1 MARVRIGLDIG
12 ATAVRAAELS
22 VRGYPPALV
31 RAAQVPLPP
40 GAVSGGEVQD
50 QAAVVSALQ
59 DLWRTGKFRAKEV
72 VLGVA
77 NQRVVVREVSV
88 PWLEPKELRQ
98 SLPFQVQE
106 YVPIPLEE
114 AVLDFHVLE
123 EFEQDARRM
132 VRLLL
137 VAAQKTM
144 INQLVGA
151 VEASKLRP
159 VGLDLIP
166 FAIVRSVGSADG
178 ALDGEDEAIV
188 DIGSDVTSIC
198 VHSWGVPRFVR
209 ILQSGGREV
218 TEAISRALDVPTEE
232 AERLKRGLD
241 GQDPE
246 KAAHAR
252 RVASDR
258 AALFAQDVRNS
269 LEFYLT
275 QTPNARLSRVLVSG
289 GGSKLDVLQPVLEE
303 ELPADVVQ
311 GRPFHRVRPDLN
323 LPEEVMAEAEPLLA
337 VAVGL
342 ALPGGRG

>member
-1 MARVRIGLDIG
+1 MPRVRIGLDIG

-22 VRGYPPALV
+22 VRGYPPTLV

-50 QAAVVSALQ
+50 RDAVVAALQ
-59 DLWRTGKFRAKEV
+59 DLWRSGKFRSKEV

-77 NQRVVVREVSV
+77 NQRVVVREVAV

-132 VRLLL
+132 VRVLL

-159 VGLDLIP
+159 VGLDLVP
-166 FAIVRSVGSADG
+166 FAIVRSVGSSDG

-246 KAAHAR
+246 KAAHAE

-258 AALFAQDVRNS
+258 AALFAQDVRSS
-269 LEFYLT
+269 LDFYLT
-275 QTPNARLSRVLVSG
+275 QTNARLSRVLISG
-289 GGSKLDVLQPVLEE
+289 GGSKLDALHPVLEE

>member
-22 VRGYPPALV
+22 VRHFPPSLV
-31 RAAQVPLPP
+31 RAAQIPLPP
-40 GAVSGGEVQD
+40 GAVSGGEVKD
-50 QAAVVSALQ
+50 KAAVVEALQ
-59 DLWRTGKFRAKEV
+59 DLWRSGKFRGKEV
-72 VLGVA
+72 LLGLA

-88 PWLEPKELRQ
+88 PWLEPRELRQ

-106 YVPIPLEE
+106 SVPIPLDE
-114 AVLDFHVLE
+114 AVLDYHVLE
-123 EFEQDARRM
+123 EFEHEGRRM

-137 VAAQKTM
+137 VAAHKNM
-144 INQLVGA
+144 INQIVEA
-151 VEASKLRP
+151 VEAAKLRP
-159 VGLDLIP
+159 IGLDLTP
-166 FAIVRSVGSADG
+166 FAIVRSVGSSDG

-188 DIGSDVTSIC
+188 DIGSDITSIC

-209 ILQSGGREV
+209 ILQSGGHEV
-218 TEAISRALDVPTEE
+218 TEAISRALDIPAEE

-246 KAAHAR
+246 KAEHAA
-252 RVASDR
+252 RVAADR
-258 AALFAQDVRNS
+258 ASLFAQDVRSS
-269 LEFYLT
+269 LEFYLS
-275 QTPNARLSRVLVSG
+275 QAPSSRLSRVLVSG
-289 GGSKLDVLQPVLEE
+289 GGSKLEGLQPVLEE

-323 LPEEVMAEAEPLLA
+323 LPEDVMAEAEPLLA

>member
-1 MARVRIGLDIG
+1 MARIRIGLDIG

-31 RAAQVPLPP
+31 RAAQVPLPA
-40 GAVSGGEVQD
+40 GAVSGGEVKD
-50 QAAVVSALQ
+50 KDAVVAALQ
-59 DLWRTGKFRAKEV
+59 DLWRSGKFRGREV

-98 SLPFQVQE
+98 SLPYQVQE

-114 AVLDFHVLE
+114 AVLDFHILE

-132 VRLLL
+132 VRILL
-137 VAAQKTM
+137 VAAQKGM
-144 INQLVGA
+144 INQLVEA

-159 VGLDLIP
+159 AGLDLIP
-166 FAIVRSVGSADG
+166 FAIVRSVGSSDG

-241 GQDPE
+241 GHDPE
-246 KAAHAR
+246 RAAHAQ
-252 RVASDR
+252 RVAGDR
-258 AALFAQDVRNS
+258 AALFAQDVRSS
-269 LEFYLT
+269 LEFYLS

-289 GGSKLDVLQPVLEE
+289 GGSKLEGLQPLLEE

-323 LPEEVMAEAEPLLA
+323 LPEDVMAEAEPLLA